1 MEKKELVVT
10 ALPPARHQAELS
22 AKYTKEAGKLI
33 VTDWY
38 PRKETSP
45 IHEDDFTLIVATDQK
60 GSKAKLML
68 LSALIGFAKDSGLK
82 EDQIFTKKDGKF
94 KLKAN
99 LKVEF
104 GPNLCKLALN

>member
-10 ALPPARHQAELS
+10 ALPPARYQAELS
-22 AKYTKEAGKLI
+22 SSYTKETGKLI
-33 VTDWY
+33 VVDWY
-38 PRKETSP
+38 PRKTTST
-45 IHEDDFTLIVATDQK
+45 IHDDDFTLLVATDQK
-60 GSKAKLML
+60 GSKPKLML
-68 LSALIGFAKDSGLK
+68 LSALIGFAENSGLK
-82 EDQIFTKKDGKF
+82 ETEVFSKAQGKF